1 MHFPTR
7 PWITQHSLL
16 FCWSSGIGLN
26 ELSLDNPAGDR
37 RAEREGPAVRILLV
51 DLRSGA
57 HKQPP
62 FLALNPFGQIPALED
77 GDTVLFES
85 RAINRYIATKYKG
98 TARTSSRPIYRL
110 RPRCGSRWSHTS
122 SVTPGRPRLPASHLA
137 DDRRDYR
144 PSDSGEA
151 SGEAGKGAGRVR
163 GTPGRK
169 QVPAGGE
176 FTLADLNHLPCMHLL
191 LKTSKA
197 DLITAPPR

>member
-1 MHFPTR
+1 M
-7 PWITQHSLL
+7 
-16 FCWSSGIGLN
+16 GIKLYGMPLSYNTVRATAALN
-26 ELSLDNPAGDR
+26 EKGLQFEFS
-37 RAEREGPAVRILLV
+37 LV

-98 TARTSSRPIYRL
+98 TGPDL
-110 RPRCGSRWSHTS
+110 
-122 SVTPGRPRLPASHLA
+122 LPADLLAATEVWLEVESHH
-137 DDRRDYR
+137 
-144 PSDSGEA
+144 GEA

-163 GTPGRK
+163 GTPGRE
-169 QVPAGGE
+169 QVPGGGE

-197 DLITAPPR
+197 DLITARPRVNAWWEDISSRPGWKKTAAGIPL